1 MILNRGGSSLNIN
14 TSSSTTTEN
23 GDVQLTPK
31 KLSIETKDQRRL
43 VEYFVVVSSVL
54 QADSPNKSPANDDNG
69 SQWNFQPMITSRY
82 PLTDHADNAL
92 CDITDFCHPSGN
104 IQHSDEFQMPKV
116 HYFVVT
122 SSRGQLMYGTC
133 LTMFEPYTLPVLKV
147 LYDDEGNS
155 LTRTEKKHVYLP
167 KCICL
172 LSAWPYLAA
181 FREYLTQLH
190 RLTTS
195 GTMSLPIERYITNF
209 CAEIPAPPPGSFEVQ
224 TTIANSVIKLWSPP
238 YNQPIAWVSLPFSH
252 LFQCLDLHNIM
263 VVWHALALERQ
274 ILITSTQL
282 SLLTTCCEILSSLLF
297 PMRWSHAYIPVL
309 PHFMRGIL
317 NAPFPYLCGIDKSNL
332 PAALMELSPECIV
345 VDLDKNYV
353 SFGPMT
359 PPLPALPLQHNS
371 TFHKKL
377 DDAAGMVFKEVRC
390 LNRSHDTGNM
400 GLNLPSH
407 VKDVADASWEGTL
420 SLFDE
425 AFHLYF
431 TPEESRKNL
440 LNGDAP
446 DYAQNFDTMDSNVP
460 LHIRVMSRTERQKL
474 KRQSNWD
481 AVQEAFLST
490 YVYMLRNYRKFLVFP
505 SKQEPDP
512 NNPTSQEESTA
523 NYGGAGFKTSQFI
536 RSQRYDMQPFLRQL
550 CATQQF
556 DNFITKRLYGSGEAD
571 VIFFD
576 MAIDKLNA
584 GDSGRRGT
592 PLPGKEPLLQSAG
605 VRRKLKTI
613 VPPEPYA
620 GDLPDQSLEMKQ
632 AVADFRENEGS
643 PSNHEDD
650 ISVISTSSAGSY
662 GARSVLSGGGRSV
675 LSGGGTARKKREEE
689 SVYIYATF
697 PETLNEKLYASPRPL
712 PSAVLVE
719 FDRQRENAARFRRKS
734 MHMTDDGNASGA
746 LQIGGRELEIHP
758 FPEVATFTLFF
769 MTFTSLIGKELLE
782 VADKP
787 SYSEDH
793 TILSSV
799 FSNEEATED
808 GETSTLNTATSRD
821 TEEKKMELEDLSRK
835 SETHLQKLASAVDE
849 KSVESEDEFKE
860 LDSASSDSAEINKL
874 ADSVQDVSVTQD
886 EVENINELGT
896 SQQQPEVENDPEN
909 SENCTPKT
917 EGSTALEEN
926 NGDSTEKLT
935 PQLANDEEV
944 VIDTHIEENDDKE
957 SICLTQTEDQ
967 DTVLPDCEGNTPV
980 PDAVPEDAKTT
991 ADAVADSENGHASKD
1006 ESNEKAPESIGEDL
1020 PHNNISIV
1028 TDTDSHEGD
1037 TYDQNCSE
1045 SDTPIIGEQASIQGS
1060 TEEVKSQG
1068 SGRKIAMPRIFRE
1081 VSSRSIQSL
1090 KILSKSLTSTSLTTQ
1105 ILESEPSSHLQS
1117 KSHDVRSRFTDKL
1130 SALELEEAKATA
1142 KAQVDLAFE
1151 ILHMMRER
1159 GLKADPSVYQCL
1171 IEACGRCGDTDHATL
1186 LLSRMHDDG
1195 IVADG
1200 VVYACLVSAFSAENA
1215 WKKKIGQTTD
1225 HLPEWAN
1232 GVTLEMDWNSLRQ
1245 RSLVT
1250 ATRNR
1255 MSSFSKFISE
1265 GLADEDQEQTKGV
1278 AGLGRRTGNLISSLR
1293 GKRNTKPNTETKAK
1307 EPKEMVVTEPVLM
1320 QILLGENLLELV
1332 YPDIVIEMNAE
1343 ACPRCNRRM
1352 SDAEIVSGWKSSDP
1366 NNYTTTCPSCTQ
1378 KFVPHF
1384 SVQSTSPSFV
1394 GSRGASSPLY
1404 CERLSPWVL
1413 QKELRSV
1420 MSDKSKRD
1428 AFLQPEWREKESRN
1442 ATIWW
1447 NLVVSFMRY
1456 RLPVSFLMQGNFQT
1470 SLIGPTPSCE
1480 ELST

>member
-1 MILNRGGSSLNIN
+1 
-14 TSSSTTTEN
+14 
-23 GDVQLTPK
+23 
-31 KLSIETKDQRRL
+31 
-43 VEYFVVVSSVL
+43 
-54 QADSPNKSPANDDNG
+54 
-69 SQWNFQPMITSRY
+69 
-82 PLTDHADNAL
+82 
-92 CDITDFCHPSGN
+92 
-104 IQHSDEFQMPKV
+104 
-116 HYFVVT
+116 
-122 SSRGQLMYGTC
+122 
-133 LTMFEPYTLPVLKV
+133 
-147 LYDDEGNS
+147 
-155 LTRTEKKHVYLP
+155 
-167 KCICL
+167 
-172 LSAWPYLAA
+172 
-181 FREYLTQLH
+181 
-190 RLTTS
+190 
-195 GTMSLPIERYITNF
+195 
-209 CAEIPAPPPGSFEVQ
+209 
-224 TTIANSVIKLWSPP
+224 
-238 YNQPIAWVSLPFSH
+238 
-252 LFQCLDLHNIM
+252 
-263 VVWHALALERQ
+263 
-274 ILITSTQL
+274 
-282 SLLTTCCEILSSLLF
+282 
-297 PMRWSHAYIPVL
+297 
-309 PHFMRGIL
+309 
-317 NAPFPYLCGIDKSNL
+317 
-332 PAALMELSPECIV
+332 
-345 VDLDKNYV
+345 
-353 SFGPMT
+353 
-359 PPLPALPLQHNS
+359 
-371 TFHKKL
+371 
-377 DDAAGMVFKEVRC
+377 
-390 LNRSHDTGNM
+390 
-400 GLNLPSH
+400 
-407 VKDVADASWEGTL
+407 
-420 SLFDE
+420 
-425 AFHLYF
+425 
-431 TPEESRKNL
+431 
-440 LNGDAP
+440 
-446 DYAQNFDTMDSNVP
+446 
-460 LHIRVMSRTERQKL
+460 
-474 KRQSNWD
+474 
-481 AVQEAFLST
+481 
-490 YVYMLRNYRKFLVFP
+490 
-505 SKQEPDP
+505 
-512 NNPTSQEESTA
+512 
-523 NYGGAGFKTSQFI
+523 
-536 RSQRYDMQPFLRQL
+536 
-550 CATQQF
+550 
-556 DNFITKRLYGSGEAD
+556 
-571 VIFFD
+571 
-576 MAIDKLNA
+576 
-584 GDSGRRGT
+584 
-592 PLPGKEPLLQSAG
+592 
-605 VRRKLKTI
+605 
-613 VPPEPYA
+613 
-620 GDLPDQSLEMKQ
+620 
-632 AVADFRENEGS
+632 
-643 PSNHEDD
+643 
-650 ISVISTSSAGSY
+650 
-662 GARSVLSGGGRSV
+662 
-675 LSGGGTARKKREEE
+675 
-689 SVYIYATF
+689 
-697 PETLNEKLYASPRPL
+697 
-712 PSAVLVE
+712 
-719 FDRQRENAARFRRKS
+719 
-734 MHMTDDGNASGA
+734 
-746 LQIGGRELEIHP
+746 
-758 FPEVATFTLFF
+758 
-769 MTFTSLIGKELLE
+769 
-782 VADKP
+782 
-787 SYSEDH
+787 
-793 TILSSV
+793 
-799 FSNEEATED
+799 
-808 GETSTLNTATSRD
+808 
-821 TEEKKMELEDLSRK
+821 LSRK

-1090 KILSKSLTSTSLTTQ
+1090 KILSKSLTSASLTTQ